1 MRKHRIRVFTPL
13 LLLAAAFPTIAH
25 AQNALTPKISG
36 NEITAKIQLPG
47 GIEADLAITF
57 EQVVGLNAGALTL
70 SAALLDPADPSLLAR
85 LPAGGWVSL
94 PATFPVLVRVEPTA
108 SSTLSFSG
116 VSKLSIY
123 THALT
128 LTANSPLRIFKAP
141 NSAGTFQDI
150 TGFLELG
157 SVRAGGTNDK
167 YSDFVIVVDTRPVDT
182 VIADKFDSLQSA
194 LTTHASTMPP
204 TVVNDLQQ
212 RLTNARGL
220 YQAGSVSG
228 AISAVL
234 AFAEEVKKQSGSA
247 IPDVYRANSNVVNV
261 AGMLRAG
268 ADTLKFS
275 LAVKANSVLGP

>member
-1 MRKHRIRVFTPL
+1 MKKHRIKVFTSL

-25 AQNALTPKISG
+25 AQIALTPKISG

-47 GIEADLAITF
+47 GIEADLVITF
-57 EQVVGLNAGALTL
+57 EQVVGLNPGALAL
-70 SAALLDPADPSLLAR
+70 SAGLVDPSDPSLLAR
-85 LPAGGWVSL
+85 LPAGGLVSL

-108 SSTLSFSG
+108 SSALSFSG
-116 VSKLSIY
+116 VSKLSIH

-141 NSAGTFQDI
+141 NSAGTFQDM

-157 SVRAGGTNDK
+157 TVRAGGGTGS
-167 YSDFVIVVDTRPVDT
+167 YSDFVIVADTRPVDT

-204 TVVNDLQQ
+204 AVVNDLQQ
-212 RLTNARGL
+212 RLANARGL
-220 YQAGSVSG
+220 YEAGSIAD

-234 AFAEEVKKQSGSA
+234 AFGDEVKKQSGSA
-247 IPDVYRANSNVVNV
+247 IPDVYRANSSVVNV
-261 AGMLRAG
+261 AGLLRAG

-275 LAVKANSVLGP
+275 LAVKANTVPRP